1 MSEQLSGMDSAFL
14 ALETP
19 ESPMHV
25 VGVLVLDPAAG
36 EGFTMERLRDV
47 IAERVPLMPPFCRR
61 LVEVPL
67 DLDKPYWHYDTSIDV
82 TEHVSYA
89 KVNAP
94 GDLKALGDF
103 VGELASVTLDRSKPL
118 WEMHVVEG
126 LADGRVAIVA
136 KVHHSTLYGAAGAEF
151 IAELLDLTPDSPERD
166 PVVPAEALPIPS
178 RTTLAGRA
186 VMSQVRAPLEAA
198 RLVARGGRSAPSAV
212 KAVGGALSRHG
223 REALPPAAPSLPISG
238 PATAR
243 RTAAFAALSLQ
254 RVRDLK
260 SANEVTL
267 NEAVLAVVA
276 LAVRR
281 YLAERDVVPS
291 RPVVAGVPVN
301 TGEGESSGTNALTT
315 MLVGL
320 PMDIDDHAE
329 LIQAVH
335 RASAAAKE
343 FTTAVGL
350 SAVSDLAE
358 ITVPAAMS
366 FVTWLTRSIGMA
378 TLQPTMLNLVVS
390 NVMGPPIPL
399 YLAGAQVDAIYPM
412 GPLLTGAG
420 MNITV
425 LSNLDRLDVGIMACP
440 DLVDD
445 AWGLVESLEPC
456 LEELATA
463 TVD

>member
-1 MSEQLSGMDSAFL
+1 VSEQLGGMDSAFL
-14 ALETP
+14 SLETP

-25 VGVLVLDPAAG
+25 VGVLMLDPSAG
-36 EGFTMERLRDV
+36 ENFSIGRLRDV

-67 DLDKPYWHYDTSIDV
+67 DLDKPYWHYDTSIDL
-82 TEHVSYA
+82 TQHVYYA
-89 KVNAP
+89 TLPAP
-94 GDLKALGDF
+94 GDLRALGDF
-103 VGELASVTLDRSKPL
+103 VGQTASVLLDRSKPL

-126 LADGRVAIVA
+126 LTEGRVAIVA

-151 IAELLDLTPDSPERD
+151 IAELLDLSPGAPERP
-166 PVVPAEALPIPS
+166 PVVAAEALPVPS
-178 RTTLAGRA
+178 RRTLAGRA
-186 VMSQVRAPLEAA
+186 AISLAGAPLEAA

-212 KAVGGALSRHG
+212 RALGGALSRRG
-223 REALPPAAPSLPISG
+223 RDALPPVAPDLPISG
-238 PATAR
+238 SPTAR
-243 RTAAFAALSLQ
+243 RSVSFAALSLD
-254 RVRDLK
+254 RVREVK
-260 SANEVTL
+260 TANQVTINEV
-267 NEAVLAVVA
+267 VLATVA
-276 LAVRR
+276 LALRR
-281 YLAERDVVPS
+281 YLAARDAVPS

-301 TGEGESSGTNALTT
+301 IGEGESEGTNSLTT

-320 PMDIDDHAE
+320 PMDIDDAGE
-329 LIQAVH
+329 LIQTVH
-335 RASAAAKE
+335 VASMAAKE
-343 FTTAVGL
+343 FTAAVGL
-350 SAVSDLAE
+350 GAVAELADL
-358 ITVPAAMS
+358 TVPAALS
-366 FVTWLTRSIGMA
+366 FVTWLTRSIGVA

-399 YLAGAQVDAIYPM
+399 YLAGAEVQAIYPM

-445 AWGLVESLEPC
+445 SWSLVESLESC

-463 TVD
+463 TVA

>member
-1 MSEQLSGMDSAFL
+1 
-14 ALETP
+14 
-19 ESPMHV
+19 
-25 VGVLVLDPAAG
+25 
-36 EGFTMERLRDV
+36 
-47 IAERVPLMPPFCRR
+47 
-61 LVEVPL
+61 
-67 DLDKPYWHYDTSIDV
+67 
-82 TEHVSYA
+82 
-89 KVNAP
+89 
-94 GDLKALGDF
+94 
-103 VGELASVTLDRSKPL
+103 
-118 WEMHVVEG
+118 MHVVEG
-126 LADGRVAIVA
+126 LADGRLAIVA

-151 IAELLDLTPDSPERD
+151 IAELLDLTPDSPD
-166 PVVPAEALPIPS
+166 KPPVEASEPLPIPS

-198 RLVARGGRSAPSAV
+198 RLMARGGRGAPSAV
-212 KAVGGALSRHG
+212 KAVGGVISRHG
-223 REALPPAAPSLPISG
+223 RDALPPAAPGLPISG
-238 PATAR
+238 APTAR
-243 RTAAFAALSLQ
+243 RSTAFAALSLE
-254 RVRDLK
+254 RVRALK
-260 SANEVTL
+260 SANGVTL
-267 NEAVLAVVA
+267 NEAVLAIVA

-281 YLAERDVVPS
+281 YLADRDIVPS

-301 TGEGESSGTNALTT
+301 TGEGESAGTNALTT

-320 PMDIDDHAE
+320 PMDIDEPAE

-343 FTTAVGL
+343 FTSAVGL
-350 SAVSDLAE
+350 SAVAELAE

-366 FVTWLTRSIGMA
+366 FVTWLTRSIGVA

-399 YLAGAQVDAIYPM
+399 YLAGAQVQAIYPM

-445 AWGLVESLEPC
+445 VWSVVESLQPC
-456 LEELATA
+456 LDELAAA
-463 TVD
+463 TVT

>member
-1 MSEQLSGMDSAFL
+1 MDSAFL

-19 ESPMHV
+19 EAPMHV

-36 EGFTMERLRDV
+36 GGYTIDRLRAV

-82 TEHVSYA
+82 AEHVFFTELTP
-89 KVNAP
+89 P
-94 GDLKALGDF
+94 GDLRALGDL
-103 VGELASVTLDRSKPL
+103 VGEIAGVTLDRSKPL
-118 WEMHVVEG
+118 WEMHVVDG

-136 KVHHSTLYGAAGAEF
+136 KVHHCTLYGAAGAEF
-151 IAELLDLTPDSPERD
+151 IAELLDLTPDAPSRP
-166 PVVPAEALPIPS
+166 PVVAEEPLPVPS
-178 RTTLAGRA
+178 TTTLAGRA
-186 VMSQVRAPLEAA
+186 VMSQVRAPLKAA
-198 RLVARGGRSAPSAV
+198 RLVARGGRSAPAAV
-212 KAVGGALSRHG
+212 RALGGVLNRHG
-223 REALPPAAPSLPISG
+223 RSALPSTPPNLPISG
-238 PATAR
+238 APTVR
-243 RTAAFAALSLQ
+243 RTAAFAALSLD
-254 RVRDLK
+254 RVREVK
-260 SANEVTL
+260 TANEVTI
-267 NEAVLAVVA
+267 NEVVLAVVA
-276 LAVRR
+276 LALRR
-281 YLAERDVVPS
+281 HLAERNATPG

-320 PMDIDDHAE
+320 PMDIDDQSE

-335 RASAAAKE
+335 AASVAAKE
-343 FTTAVGL
+343 FITAVGL
-350 SAVSDLAE
+350 SAVSELAD

-366 FVTWLTRSIGMA
+366 FVTWLTRSIGVA

-399 YLAGAQVDAIYPM
+399 YLAGALVDAIYPM

-425 LSNLDRLDVGIMACP
+425 LSNQDRLDVGIMACP

-445 AWGLVESLEPC
+445 AWSLVESLGEC

-463 TVD
+463 TVR